1 MVITVKSLVP
11 ACDTNAQGDAVRVAI
26 VRALQDSKTVDVSF
40 AGFSAATT
48 SFVNSAFVDLL
59 DTMSINDIK
68 TRIRIVHSSRQIND
82 MIRSRLT
89 REASLAAA

>member
-1 MVITVKSLVP
+1 MVITVKSLVL
-11 ACDTNAQGDAVRVAI
+11 ACDTNAQGDALRAAVL
-26 VRALQDSKTVDVSF
+26 RALETSGTVDVSF
-40 AGFSAATT
+40 AGLTAATT

-59 DTMSINDIK
+59 DLMSLDDIK
-68 TRIRIVHSSRQIND
+68 MRIRIVHSSRQIND